1 MEKQSK
7 VTNEFQGKHTVW
19 MESSKT
25 KLKRNFMDPL
35 TDKVHLSQGQ
45 DAERNGYFLTI
56 KS

>member
-7 VTNEFQGKHTVW
+7 ITNEFQGKHTVW
-19 MESSKT
+19 MESSKM

-35 TDKVHLSQGQ
+35 TDKVQGQ

>member
-7 VTNEFQGKHTVW
+7 ITNEFQGKHTVW

-35 TDKVHLSQGQ
+35 TDKVHLSQGL